1 MIQDYRMITGVWYG
15 RNYDSSA
22 GDPPAAWCGVLEFYD
37 YVTTNTGNGPKAT
50 GYNNNKPYSSLSTN
64 IKMGDVLQFYSDSAN
79 RYRHSVIV
87 VTETTYAPANADKIK
102 VAQHT
107 PDNSA
112 ILLKNKLDSYNDKAT
127 KVRLLR
133 FKSATF

>member
-1 MIQDYRMITGVWYG
+1 MV
-15 RNYDSSA
+15 
-22 GDPPAAWCGVLEFYD
+22 V
-37 YVTTNTGNGPKAT
+37 
-50 GYNNNKPYSSLSTN
+50 
-64 IKMGDVLQFYSDSAN
+64 VLQFYSDSAN

>member
-1 MIQDYRMITGVWYG
+1 MIKGVWYG

-50 GYNNNKPYSSLSTN
+50 GYNNNKLYSSMSTN
-64 IKMGDVLQFYSDSAN
+64 IKMGDVLQFYSNSAN

-87 VTETTYAPANADKIK
+87 VTETTYAPADVDKIK

-107 PDNSA
+107 SEQSA
-112 ILLKNKLDSYNDKAT
+112 LLLKRKLKQYGESSA